1 MARSPEIQIGELSKR
16 TGCNIETIRYYERI
30 SLLPAPPRSAGRYR
44 IYDNADVRRL
54 AFIRR
59 ARELGF
65 TLDQVRALLALS
77 ENDRQGACTEVR
89 ELAAR
94 HLGEVRAKIAD
105 LRAMERVLA
114 DAVKRCAAAEL
125 SACPIIDALS
135 AANLR
140 LEWHKAR
147 YLRIWLLLAQAI
159 SCGKRPSCRSIRSGR
174 PARGSRSSSPSSTAR
189 PAIS

>member
-1 MARSPEIQIGELSKR
+1 MLKPVVATGSSDFREEIVVVARSPGIQIGELSKR

-30 SLLPAPPRSAGRYR
+30 SLLAAPPRSAGRYR

-89 ELAAR
+89 EL
-94 HLGEVRAKIAD
+94 
-105 LRAMERVLA
+105 
-114 DAVKRCAAAEL
+114 
-125 SACPIIDALS
+125 
-135 AANLR
+135 
-140 LEWHKAR
+140 
-147 YLRIWLLLAQAI
+147 
-159 SCGKRPSCRSIRSGR
+159 
-174 PARGSRSSSPSSTAR
+174 
-189 PAIS
+189 